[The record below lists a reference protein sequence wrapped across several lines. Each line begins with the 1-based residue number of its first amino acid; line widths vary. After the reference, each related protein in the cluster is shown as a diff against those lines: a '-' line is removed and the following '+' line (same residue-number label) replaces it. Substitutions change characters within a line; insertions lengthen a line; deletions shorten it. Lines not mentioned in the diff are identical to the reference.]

1 MDHPIIIIAQ
11 TQIVLIDSN
20 HVRNNLQ
27 TLFEA
32 LRKVRASLPSTPQ
45 LTPSILP
52 CPPPRGQGRA
62 VGSNGT
68 YTTIYILY
76 IRILQKCCTSGC
88 KVLQVSPQPEAD

>member
-20 HVRNNLQ
+20 HVCNNLQ

-45 LTPSILP
+45 LTPNIYRALHLGDRAGLWGPMGHTQLP
-52 CPPPRGQGRA
+52 
-62 VGSNGT
+62 T
-68 YTTIYILY
+68 YICMYI
-76 IRILQKCCTSGC
+76 T
-88 KVLQVSPQPEAD
+88 KVLHLGVQDAAGQPTA